1 MISFALSVYLCQ
13 SMMKNVWVKWNEDPV
28 IVTFNEKS
36 IPVSEIPFP
45 AVTICPGTKSQIN
58 KLNFTDVYHMLNIPE
73 ANISEER
80 SI

>member
-13 SMMKNVWVKWNEDPV
+13 SMIQNVWLKWDEDPV

-45 AVTICPGTKSQIN
+45 AVTICPETKSQIN
-58 KLNFTDVYHMLNIPE
+58 KLNFTDVYHMLSENV